1 MKELSPK
8 QQWAMEKMVEL
19 CAALPSQE
27 EACKQVGISSGVYT
41 PIKKGTYTGNVDNQ
55 LKKMIEYFETKEA
68 ASELNFSSGYKNTSI
83 STQICKALK
92 LCQIKGGMT
101 IISGDAGIGKTKAC
115 RHFYE
120 ENSRSTVLIEANTY
134 LKSQR
139 TILELIGEQLGVA
152 LTSSA
157 KMWQQITAKLSDGM
171 IIVVDEAQ
179 HLTGSTIDGIRSFCD
194 VFDERGQTLGLALV
208 GNPSIYQKIQKAG
221 FEQLDN
227 RVKNDFQFGV
237 KRIKASDIQL
247 IFPQIANDKAA
258 VEFMLRVA
266 QTKEGLRGAENLFL
280 NALDAEDISCKGLA
294 NEAKKISGLVI

>member
-1 MKELSPK
+1 MKELSTK
-8 QQWAMEKMVEL
+8 QQWAMQKMAEL
-19 CAALPSQE
+19 SAALGGDAA
-27 EACKQVGISSGVYT
+27 ACRQVGVSDSVYNS
-41 PIKKGTYTGNVDNQ
+41 IKRETYAGNVDNQ

-68 ASELNFSSGYKNTSI
+68 ASDLNFSSGYKNTSI

-92 LCQIKGGMT
+92 LCQLKGGLT
-101 IISGDAGIGKTKAC
+101 TISGDAGIGKTKAC

-120 ENSRSTVLIEANTY
+120 ENSRSTILIEANTY
-134 LKSQR
+134 MKSQR
-139 TILELIGEQLGVA
+139 TMLELIGEQLGVA

-171 IIVVDEAQ
+171 IIVIDEAQ

-194 VFDERGQTLGLALV
+194 VFNERGQTLGLALV

-227 RVKNDFQFGV
+227 RVKNDFQFEV

-247 IFPQIANDKAA
+247 IFPQIANDLAA

-266 QTKEGLRGAENLFL
+266 QTKQGLRGAENLFL
-280 NALDAEDISCKGLA
+280 NALDLEDISCKGLA